1 MQISKS
7 LDTKHTSDWHEVPSV
22 GFASDYRSAEGM
34 LIEEESTSVIGSVPG
49 ALRDFGKCRT
59 EALKDH
65 KSFSRVAC
73 NEYSFQYQTSNRL
86 ARWQALL
93 DINTVQ

>member
-7 LDTKHTSDWHEVPSV
+7 LDTKHTSDRHEVPSV

-34 LIEEESTSVIGSVPG
+34 LIVEESMIGSVPG
-49 ALRDFGKCRT
+49 ALRDFLGKCRT
-59 EALKDH
+59 EALKGQ
-65 KSFSRVAC
+65 KSFSRGAC
-73 NEYSFQYQTSNRL
+73 NEHSVQYQTSNRL